1 MSNKRK
7 FARVF
12 THLLALALIA
22 PLALVSF
29 GGSFTSAVADPD
41 PIEAPTD
48 ATQTYVTWGFT
59 QARGGTDLSLSW
71 DIPEAQAG
79 KLTFTLV
86 NALGGLT
93 PVGALT
99 SQTTDKLKSEFAFA
113 QSFVGSYTARLSADL
128 TLTDGTK
135 TIVED
140 TRTKTDTLKEYS
152 SWQKVDF
159 PDVRLSS
166 VTVTYVGAKKPSKVP
181 AVNVGRL
188 ESIKW
193 LSGFGI
199 TVGSGSLTN
208 GQTTYRAQDPVTRGA
223 MAQFLQKLGGFTDS
237 QIAAIYST
245 QPNKFTDLGSLK
257 TDNPA
262 RYYSILWLSGTGI
275 TVGCNADGTKFCPT
289 NPVNRGAMAE
299 FLQRFAGVTNVPSV
313 VSAFPDVSKAGVTL
327 KYKGYNQTTRLNGL
341 VESRIG
347 AINWI
352 KEVNVTLGS
361 GSTAAWGKFA
371 AGITTY
377 RPQDSVNR
385 GSMAQFMHKVA
396 HILKS
401 TEVAPK

>member
-22 PLALVSF
+22 PIALVSF

-41 PIEAPTD
+41 PIEAQTD
-48 ATQTYVTWGFT
+48 TTQTYVTWGFT
-59 QARGGTDLSLSW
+59 QAPGGTDLSLSW
-71 DIPEAQAG
+71 DVPEATLG

-86 NALGGLT
+86 NPLGGLT
-93 PVGALT
+93 PVGASK
-99 SQTTDKLKSEFAFA
+99 SQTTDKLKSQFVFA
-113 QSFVGSYTARLSADL
+113 QSFAGSYTAKLNADL
-128 TLTDGTK
+128 TLTDGTE
-135 TIVED
+135 TTVD
-140 TRTKTDTLKEYS
+140 ATLTKNDYLKEYS

-159 PDVRLSS
+159 PDVRLSA

-181 AVNVGRL
+181 AVNTERL
-188 ESIKW
+188 DSIKW

-223 MAQFLQKLGGFTDS
+223 MAQFLQKLGGFTDA

-245 QPNKFTDLGSLK
+245 QPNKFTDLGTLK

-275 TVGCNADGTKFCPT
+275 TVGCNAGGTKFCPT

-299 FLQRFAGVTNVPSV
+299 FLQRFAGVANEPSAT
-313 VSAFPDVSKAGVTL
+313 SAFPDVNKAVVTL

-341 VESRIG
+341 VESRVG

-352 KEVNVTLGS
+352 KNANITIGS

-371 AGITTY
+371 SGITTY

-385 GSMAQFMHKVA
+385 GSMAQFMHKLA
-396 HILKS
+396 YKLES
-401 TEVAPK
+401 TLIAPK